1 MPVWNEENVRHLL
14 SRAGFGAE
22 SRDVKTYLKYGHVIA
37 VEKLVTA
44 KPSAAQGP
52 SRSGTDPAD
61 LAALRQW
68 WIKRMAKAKSNRLIE
83 KMCLFWHDH
92 FATNQ
97 TNVDNHLWVA
107 SQNKLFRLLGM
118 GSFHTLVFEVT
129 RDPAML
135 EFLDGRRNNKTKP
148 NENYGRELQ
157 ELFVLGVTDIHGID
171 NYTQTDVSEM
181 ARALTGFT
189 INTTTNVGEFN
200 PSRFDTNNKTLFAGK
215 PYQASGNL
223 GVVDSSGALLGPATN
238 VIDILFSHRDSDNE
252 LTMPR
257 FLAKK
262 LWEWFAYP
270 NPSIAVI
277 DAVAAPFIAGGFII
291 RDLVRAIFLHEDF
304 YSEAAKTSSVKN
316 PVEYAISALRAT
328 RASTNALTV
337 SDHLDAMGMLLFE
350 PPTVNGWNP
359 GFAWISSGLFLARL
373 NFAQAL
379 AAGRDTSLKLRLGR
393 SLDLSVPTA
402 GELVDQI
409 LANLGIA
416 ARVPTGARQALV
428 DYFAGETNFTDPT
441 VQETKVRGAIYLA
454 LALPEASIH

>member
-14 SRAGFGAE
+14 SRAGFGAD
-22 SRDVKTYLKYGHVIA
+22 SRDVKTYLKYGHVKS

-44 KPSAAQGP
+44 KPSAAHGP
-52 SRSGTDPAD
+52 GKAGVDPAE

-68 WIKRMAKAKSNRLIE
+68 WIKRMVKAKSNRLIE

-97 TNVDNHLWVA
+97 VNVDNNLWMA
-107 SQNKLFRLLGM
+107 DQNKLFRLFGM

-129 RDPAML
+129 RGPAML
-135 EFLDGRRNNKTKP
+135 EFLDGRRNTKTRP

-157 ELFVLGVTDIHGID
+157 ELFVLGVID
-171 NYTQTDVSEM
+171 VNGVENYTQTDVSEM
-181 ARALTGFT
+181 ARALTGWT
-189 INTTTNVGEFN
+189 INTNTNVGEFN
-200 PSRFDTNNKTLFAGK
+200 VSRFDTNNKTLFQGK
-215 PYQASGNL
+215 PYQATGNL
-223 GVVDSSGALLGPATN
+223 GVVDTAGVQLPPATN
-238 VIDILFSHRDSDNE
+238 IIDILFAHRDSDNE
-252 LTMPR
+252 LTMAR

-270 NPSIAVI
+270 NPSVARI
-277 DAVAAPFIAGGFII
+277 DEIAAPFIAGGFII
-291 RDLVRAIFLHEDF
+291 PDLLRAIFLHEDF
-304 YSEAAKTSSVKN
+304 YSEAAKTGSVKN
-316 PVEYAISALRAT
+316 PVEYVASAIRAV
-328 RASTNALTV
+328 RASTNALTIA
-337 SDHLDAMGMLLFE
+337 DHLDAMGMQLLE
-350 PPTVNGWNP
+350 PPTVNGWNA
-359 GFAWISSGLFLARL
+359 GLAWVSSGLFLARL
-373 NFAQAL
+373 NFAQTL

-416 ARVPTGARQALV
+416 ARVPADARQALI
-428 DYFAGETNFTDPT
+428 DYFGGATDFTDAT